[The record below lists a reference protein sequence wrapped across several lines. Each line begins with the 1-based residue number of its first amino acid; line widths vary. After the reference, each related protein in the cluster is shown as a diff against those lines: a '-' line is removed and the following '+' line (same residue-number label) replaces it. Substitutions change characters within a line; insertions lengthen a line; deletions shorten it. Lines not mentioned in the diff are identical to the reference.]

1 MTIRKHAEQKIQ
13 RVFLLFCLF
22 FIVGDGAPDVPLIDV
37 SVSIS
42 FVFFYT
48 MFGAKIYNIV
58 CFFSLVTNPSPAASM
73 SGCRGRQPLHI
84 CVYSLSAAKSLSLFA
99 DFTLYKKLQ
108 KQCRDLFSD
117 IALFWVTTLYF
128 FFYYSAPLSR
138 LAPIEALPQ
147 APTGLCPFLVS
158 EVEQEI
164 YSQGVSPLDPDQGR
178 APGPFARFA
187 RCFFYFIF
195 IIFSFSFDPCCVDI
209 FQVFQILFL

>member
-1 MTIRKHAEQKIQ
+1 MVQ
-13 RVFLLFCLF
+13 RVFFAILLV

-58 CFFSLVTNPSPAASM
+58 CFFSFVTNPSLAASM

-84 CVYSLSAAKSLSLFA
+84 YVYSLSAAKSLSLFA

-108 KQCRDLFSD
+108 KRCRDLFSD
-117 IALFWVTTLYF
+117 TALFWVITLYF

-187 RCFFYFIF
+187 RCFFYLIF
-195 IIFSFSFDPCCVDI
+195 IIFSFSFAPCCVDI
-209 FQVFQILFL
+209 SQAFQILFL

>member
-1 MTIRKHAEQKIQ
+1 MVLSRIC
-13 RVFLLFCLF
+13 V
-22 FIVGDGAPDVPLIDV
+22 DVPCWEILCIYRMV
-37 SVSIS
+37 EHQA
-42 FVFFYT
+42 
-48 MFGAKIYNIV
+48 GA
-58 CFFSLVTNPSPAASM
+58 
-73 SGCRGRQPLHI
+73 GCRGRQPLHI

-108 KQCRDLFSD
+108 KRCRDLFSD
-117 IALFWVTTLYF
+117 TALFWVTTLYF

-187 RCFFYFIF
+187 RC
-195 IIFSFSFDPCCVDI
+195 
-209 FQVFQILFL
+209 

>member
-1 MTIRKHAEQKIQ
+1 MTIRKHAEQKFS
-13 RVFLLFCLF
+13 VFFCYF
-22 FIVGDGAPDVPLIDV
+22 ACFYCRGRRPRRPTYRCFGFNIIC
-37 SVSIS
+37 I
-42 FVFFYT
+42 FYT

-58 CFFSLVTNPSPAASM
+58 CFFSFVTNPSLAASM

-108 KQCRDLFSD
+108 KRCRDLFSD
-117 IALFWVTTLYF
+117 TALFWVTTLYF

-164 YSQGVSPLDPDQGR
+164 YSQVVSPLDPD
-178 APGPFARFA
+178 
-187 RCFFYFIF
+187 
-195 IIFSFSFDPCCVDI
+195 
-209 FQVFQILFL
+209 

>member
-1 MTIRKHAEQKIQ
+1 M
-13 RVFLLFCLF
+13 LFCLF

-58 CFFSLVTNPSPAASM
+58 CFFSFVTNPSLVASM

-108 KQCRDLFSD
+108 KRCRDLFSD
-117 IALFWVTTLYF
+117 TAMYFALV
-128 FFYYSAPLSR
+128 R
-138 LAPIEALPQ
+138 I
-147 APTGLCPFLVS
+147 
-158 EVEQEI
+158 
-164 YSQGVSPLDPDQGR
+164 
-178 APGPFARFA
+178 
-187 RCFFYFIF
+187 

-209 FQVFQILFL
+209 SQVFQILFL

>member
-117 IALFWVTTLYF
+117 IAMYF
-128 FFYYSAPLSR
+128 
-138 LAPIEALPQ
+138 AL
-147 APTGLCPFLVS
+147 VR
-158 EVEQEI
+158 I
-164 YSQGVSPLDPDQGR
+164 
-178 APGPFARFA
+178 
-187 RCFFYFIF
+187 

-209 FQVFQILFL
+209 SQVFQILFL

>member
-1 MTIRKHAEQKIQ
+1 M
-13 RVFLLFCLF
+13 
-22 FIVGDGAPDVPLIDV
+22 
-37 SVSIS
+37 
-42 FVFFYT
+42 
-48 MFGAKIYNIV
+48 
-58 CFFSLVTNPSPAASM
+58 TNPSPAASM

-108 KQCRDLFSD
+108 KRCRDLFSD
-117 IALFWVTTLYF
+117 TALFWVTTLYF

-187 RCFFYFIF
+187 RCWGTTLV
-195 IIFSFSFDPCCVDI
+195 SFAHS
-209 FQVFQILFL
+209 

>member
-1 MTIRKHAEQKIQ
+1 M
-13 RVFLLFCLF
+13 LFCLF

-58 CFFSLVTNPSPAASM
+58 CFFSFVTNPSLVALM

-108 KQCRDLFSD
+108 KRCRDLFSD
-117 IALFWVTTLYF
+117 TAMYFALVC
-128 FFYYSAPLSR
+128 
-138 LAPIEALPQ
+138 I
-147 APTGLCPFLVS
+147 
-158 EVEQEI
+158 
-164 YSQGVSPLDPDQGR
+164 
-178 APGPFARFA
+178 
-187 RCFFYFIF
+187 

-209 FQVFQILFL
+209 SQVFQILFL

>member
-1 MTIRKHAEQKIQ
+1 
-13 RVFLLFCLF
+13 
-22 FIVGDGAPDVPLIDV
+22 
-37 SVSIS
+37 
-42 FVFFYT
+42 

-108 KQCRDLFSD
+108 KRCRDLFSD
-117 IALFWVTTLYF
+117 TALFWVTTLYF

-138 LAPIEALPQ
+138 IAPIEALPQ

-158 EVEQEI
+158 KVEQEI
-164 YSQGVSPLDPDQGR
+164 YSQVVSPLDPDQGR

-187 RCFFYFIF
+187 RCFILLHSCDLFGRLCTFLTPHSSFIPALSAIHRSYLRQSF
-195 IIFSFSFDPCCVDI
+195 RQSIIKLI
-209 FQVFQILFL
+209 KAFQSPLPICSHC